1 MRFQP
6 VMVQAQW
13 ALVLIFSF
21 LALPKESW
29 PGLVCGV
36 ILFWALWRSH
46 YREGFA
52 WFSSLPGLYHFLGV
66 EATQESLLAAF
77 GAWGLV
83 SFGLLLLSLTVS
95 SASRGARFPVLYL
108 LPLIALRPEG
118 YMLGI
123 VLLIQSLWT
132 LTREASLSGQLGRR
146 WVTTPKAPAGL
157 LAAAVVLAAGASLAP
172 LGIATDSPPPS
183 KVAEPGAHA
192 VKPPAPA
199 EPRSEPGLPEG
210 GNLASSKRARAVS
223 TQTNPLPLLDIFIQV
238 TLALAVL
245 VLGIAFVLA
254 VRARARGQP
263 LLRGHLMPLLVAS
276 FGLGM
281 LLAWFQLS
289 RGDAGAAEGPVT
301 ALPRAPGGSA
311 DQTVAPGGSSALPVL
326 DAAAVVGLL
335 AALAAVVVL
344 SAVAWSLARQLKK
357 EPSHPSEAS
366 PRRGEGEKAASA
378 SRIRRAYQQFL
389 RLMEQRGYPRTVYE
403 SPREYAT
410 RLGKHSP
417 AVHAELHELTGLYE
431 PVRYGGYADEAQA
444 ERAERLAELVP
455 DAFSYTLDATGDQQR
470 EKT

>member
-6 VMVQAQW
+6 VMVQAQG

-36 ILFWALWRSH
+36 ILFWALWRSP
-46 YREGFA
+46 YREGLA

-66 EATQESLLAAF
+66 EATPESLLAAF
-77 GAWGLV
+77 RAWGLV
-83 SFGLLLLSLTVS
+83 SFGLLLLSLTVL

-108 LPLIALRPEG
+108 LPLVALRPEG

-192 VKPPAPA
+192 VKPPA

-281 LLAWFQLS
+281 LLAWFHLS
-289 RGDAGAAEGPVT
+289 RGGAGTAEGPVT
-301 ALPRAPGGSA
+301 ALPRAPGGNA
-311 DQTVAPGGSSALPVL
+311 DQMVAPGSSSELPVL

-357 EPSHPSEAS
+357 EPSHPPEAS
-366 PRRGEGEKAASA
+366 PRRGEEGKAASA
-378 SRIRRAYQQFL
+378 SRIRRAYQRFL
-389 RLMEQRGYPRTVYE
+389 QLSSGATPAPRTKARANT
-403 SPREYAT
+403 PR
-410 RLGKHSP
+410 G
-417 AVHAELHELTGLYE
+417 
-431 PVRYGGYADEAQA
+431 
-444 ERAERLAELVP
+444 
-455 DAFSYTLDATGDQQR
+455 
-470 EKT
+470 